1 MILNKKEKIVNRCKT
16 YKNSEIVKKLH
27 NLVFENNLFFLSFSW
42 VTFKWVSFFFF
53 FFLHDRKKLEQTTYA
68 RIFQESGSRCP
79 PGPLLAPPLY
89 IQIYFYLPLLKVLN
103 PNCAHCRYECRQHKS
118 LSEGWWWVHIV
129 GVRMCFG
136 VIFYY

>member
-1 MILNKKEKIVNRCKT
+1 MILNKKEKIVNRCKA

-27 NLVFENNLFFLSFSW
+27 NLVFENNLFSFSFSW

-53 FFLHDRKKLEQTTYA
+53 FPSMTGRNQSRLHM
-68 RIFQESGSRCP
+68 QEYFRSQGAGAT

-136 VIFYY
+136 VIFYF